1 MKCYGHHV
9 DLIDDCVYVLA
20 LSPIVRCPLACLCL
34 PAVIEPHDQ
43 PLDGGFADRT
53 VPSENNRWAL
63 GKLYFSPD
71 IAALES

>member
-1 MKCYGHHV
+1 MPSS
-9 DLIDDCVYVLA
+9 
-20 LSPIVRCPLACLCL
+20 LSVFA
-34 PAVIEPHDQ
+34 AVIESHDL